1 MKVRLERV
9 VLVAGM
15 AVSSVSLWTAAP
27 LLGLWVGSRVAPSSG
42 MSMLAL
48 AVVAAT
54 IGVTCWLL
62 LRARSWMSATYDGIT
77 GRRATVRRHTPW
89 LRSMRGEREHGQPG
103 AEAHL
108 SPLEHVLVGTGLV
121 AWLAFDARVF
131 FFSSS
136 PIDQR
141 SGRCDASRAEI
152 FHRDVPVSGVWHRP
166 GLRKFSCHT
175 QGDGQGG

>member
-62 LRARSWMSATYDGIT
+62 LLALSWMSETYDGIT

-108 SPLEHVLVGTGLV
+108 SPLEYVLVGTVLV
-121 AWLAFDARVF
+121 AWLAFEAWFF

-141 SGRCDASRAEI
+141 SGR
-152 FHRDVPVSGVWHRP
+152 
-166 GLRKFSCHT
+166 
-175 QGDGQGG
+175 